1 MVVFQLAWQVSRTV
15 KGFNVSVV
23 FVVLFRDTLRSSRSV
38 FYVLLHRFVSSFS
51 GRSVQEDVGQSG
63 SLLLVEERQADRGHR
78 GGRPHRRR
86 HRRPAGHR
94 SHPHQRPCDF
104 YSPSHHH

>member
-1 MVVFQLAWQVSRTV
+1 MVVFHLALQVSQTI

-23 FVVLFRDTLRSSRSV
+23 FVVLCRDTLRSLRSV

-63 SLLLVEERQADRGHR
+63 SLLLVEERQADRGPR

-86 HRRPAGHR
+86 HHRPAGHR
-94 SHPHQRPCDF
+94 SHSHQRPRDF